1 MTRARY
7 WGVRSRGQGAIRH
20 MKQRCEQIVEL
31 ELQRGDDALAEHRI
45 ADPPRRHADLVEK
58 ELAFH
63 VESSRFHFVLE
74 FALLVTS
81 EMANLAIEF
90 AEQSRVVRHEEY
102 KTTLIRQGVPQVLQN
117 GSILLN
123 VLQDV
128 QTYNRIR
135 LVLA

>member
-1 MTRARY
+1 M
-7 WGVRSRGQGAIRH
+7 SRRMRPFSERVANS
-20 MKQRCEQIVEL
+20 
-31 ELQRGDDALAEHRI
+31 HR
-45 ADPPRRHADLVEK
+45 
-58 ELAFH
+58 
-63 VESSRFHFVLE
+63 
-74 FALLVTS
+74 VTS